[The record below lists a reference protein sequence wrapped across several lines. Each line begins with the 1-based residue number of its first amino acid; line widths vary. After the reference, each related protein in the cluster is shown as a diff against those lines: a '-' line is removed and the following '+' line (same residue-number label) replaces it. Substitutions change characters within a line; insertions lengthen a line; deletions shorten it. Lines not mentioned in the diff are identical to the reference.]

1 MNGSDFE
8 NQWEKVFNTFFFL
21 KDRTYPCTSRT
32 LAMVSSIL
40 WTLLSVALF
49 LLWDKVHLDN
59 IPIKVIIFIVI
70 LFVLSY
76 TIRYTFCK
84 KFGIT
89 LLGKINIE
97 IYAQYIINNFDR
109 FMHYESE
116 RKLLKYAL
124 NRLKQENA
132 ISFEKCVF
140 DFLNSIANEFPKKYF
155 IEELLPLCT
164 EEDDEIRIIQNIIVP
179 LITNAIT
186 PLNFF
191 ITQNIC
197 YWYFSRGVNDT
208 QIKIYFKLLDTIK
221 EDIFLRHQILFYL
234 SDLIHKNP
242 CCHEIIC
249 DLQNENLIKIDP
261 NIKYR
266 VDMYCKA
273 ENSIKEQL
281 NEHYTQKDERIELS
295 NIRNNSLEDIPQ

>member
-40 WTLLSVALF
+40 WTLLSVALL

-124 NRLKQENA
+124 NQLKQENT

-155 IEELLPLCT
+155 IEELLPLCK

-179 LITNAIT
+179 LITNTRT

-197 YWYFSRGVNDT
+197 YWYFSRSVNDK

-221 EDIFLRHQILFYL
+221 EDVFLRHQVLFYL
-234 SDLIHKNP
+234 SDLIHKNQGLR
-242 CCHEIIC
+242 EIIYN
-249 DLQNENLIKIDP
+249 LQNENLIKIDP
-261 NIKYR
+261 NVKYR
-266 VDMYCKA
+266 IDMYCKA
-273 ENSIKEQL
+273 ENVIEKKL
-281 NEHYTQKDERIELS
+281 DKYYMQKDERIES
-295 NIRNNSLEDIPQ
+295 PNIRNNSLEDIPQ

>member
-1 MNGSDFE
+1 MEIDFE
-8 NQWEKVFNTFFFL
+8 PLLRKFFKTFFFL
-21 KDRTYPCTSRT
+21 KEDIYPCISRT
-32 LAMVSSIL
+32 LAMISSVL
-40 WTLLSVALF
+40 SFLLLVVAF
-49 LLWDKVHLDN
+49 ILWDKVNLDN
-59 IPIKVIIFIVI
+59 IPIKFIFIVI
-70 LFVLSY
+70 LLVLSY
-76 TIRYTFCK
+76 IIRHTFCK
-84 KFGIT
+84 KFGIKF
-89 LLGKINIE
+89 LGKINIE
-97 IYAQYIINNFDR
+97 IYAQYIINNFGLY
-109 FMHYESE
+109 MHYESE
-116 RKLLKYAL
+116 KKLLKYAL
-124 NRLKQENA
+124 KQLKQENN
-132 ISFEKCVF
+132 IRFEKCIS
-140 DFLNSIANEFPKKYF
+140 DFLNSTTSEFSKKYL
-155 IEELLPLCT
+155 IEELLSLC
-164 EEDDEIRIIQNIIVP
+164 EEGDDEIRIIQNIIVP

-242 CCHEIIC
+242 GCREIIC